1 MSHTIWVIQIPAWM
15 FTWRIFWAFRRFWI
29 DLLGIE
35 PARWLL
41 DVPSG
46 WKQVKSGH
54 NRSFTY
60 SCNSSDFFKSF
71 QIRFL
76 SFTPSDRKIQDH
88 WIRLVN
94 LGRNFRIIFL
104 GFLIEWQWR
113 HQIWHHLRICLL
125 FWMFYFNFRA
135 ELNKLGTFRDPWTG
149 SGLPWP
155 VWSPDSGPFLIIN
168 ELALCEGSTR
178 SKSRIIFSVISFN
191 FISRIKFK
199 SPEE

>member
-1 MSHTIWVIQIPAWM
+1 MVFEFGFQTTSCDMSHIIWIIQIPAWM

-41 DVPSG
+41 ELPSG
-46 WKQVKSGH
+46 WKQVNWGH
-54 NRSFTY
+54 FRSFTY

-76 SFTPSDRKIQDH
+76 FPSDREIQDH

-104 GFLIEWQWR
+104 RFLVERQWG
-113 HQIWHHLRICLL
+113 HQIWHNLRIRLL

-135 ELNKLGTFRDPWTG
+135 ELDKLGTFRDPWTG
-149 SGLPWP
+149 SELHWLLTLRPVRTIPDNKWVSP
-155 VWSPDSGPFLIIN
+155 VWGID
-168 ELALCEGSTR
+168 T
-178 SKSRIIFSVISFN
+178 K
-191 FISRIKFK
+191 
-199 SPEE
+199 